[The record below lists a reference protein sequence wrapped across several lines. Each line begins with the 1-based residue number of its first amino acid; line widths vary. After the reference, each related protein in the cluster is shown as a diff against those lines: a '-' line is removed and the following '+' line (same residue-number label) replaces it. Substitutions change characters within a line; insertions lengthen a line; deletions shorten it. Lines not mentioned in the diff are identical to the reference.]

1 MRPFILA
8 TLTLVT
14 ALGAGQAD
22 AQRYRGGGS
31 NPGAPYPVPGA
42 TIPAPPAPAPQMQPQ
57 MQAQMQRPPMN
68 GPGRPNSGPRPVNQ
82 PDRHRWGG
90 SVGGRWQGGLNAP
103 GGWNAYRP
111 RSRGYRMPGYWFSP
125 NFFIGDYS
133 GYGLS
138 APPAGYGWYR
148 YYDDAVLLD
157 PRGRVYDTVDGLD
170 WDGGYQGGYEDGGYD
185 RSGGYGR
192 PYPPQPYPA
201 PLPPIV
207 QNGNVTTYST
217 SSGYGSGYGGGYSYA
232 YPGATTTVVTIQSA
246 PIVTTTTTEYV
257 ETVRERHVYRAARK
271 RYYRP
276 VRRKPVC
283 RPVEQPILGS

>member
-1 MRPFILA
+1 MRPLFLA

-31 NPGAPYPVPGA
+31 GPGAPYPVPGN
-42 TIPAPPAPAPQMQPQ
+42 TMPAPPAPVP
-57 MQAQMQRPPMN
+57 QMQRPPMN
-68 GPGRPNSGPRPVNQ
+68 GPGRPYPGPRPVNQ

-103 GGWNAYRP
+103 GGWNAYHRP
-111 RSRGYRMPGYWFSP
+111 SRGYRMPSYWFSP

-157 PRGRVYDTVDGLD
+157 QRGRVYDSVDGLD
-170 WDGGYQGGYEDGGYD
+170 WDGGYDDRGYGPGGYD
-185 RSGGYGR
+185 QAGGYGR

-207 QNGNVTTYST
+207 QNGGVTTYST
-217 SSGYGSGYGGGYSYA
+217 TSGYAGGYGYA

-257 ETVRERHVYRAARK
+257 ETVRERQVYRAARK

-276 VRRKPVC
+276 VRRKPIC
-283 RPVEQPILGS
+283 RPVEQPVLGS

>member
-1 MRPFILA
+1 MRPLILA

-14 ALGAGQAD
+14 AFGAGQAD

-31 NPGAPYPVPGA
+31 GPGASYPVPGN
-42 TIPAPPAPAPQMQPQ
+42 TMPAPPPRPSAPQM
-57 MQAQMQRPPMN
+57 QMQRPPMN
-68 GPGRPNSGPRPVNQ
+68 GPGRPYPGPRPVNQ

-90 SVGGRWQGGLNAP
+90 SVGGHWQGGVNAP
-103 GGWNAYRP
+103 GGWNAYHRP
-111 RSRGYRMPGYWFSP
+111 SRGYRMPGYWYSP
-125 NFFIGDYS
+125 NFYIGDYA

-157 PRGRVYDTVDGLD
+157 SRGQVYDSVDGLD
-170 WDGGYQGGYEDGGYD
+170 WDGGYDDRGYGYD
-185 RSGGYGR
+185 QAGGYGR

-201 PLPPIV
+201 PLPQVV

-217 SSGYGSGYGGGYSYA
+217 TSGYGGGYGYA

-246 PIVTTTTTEYV
+246 PVVTTTTTEYV
-257 ETVRERHVYRAARK
+257 ETVRERQVYHAARK

-276 VRRKPVC
+276 IRRKPVC